1 MKSKLIKTF
10 TKHNLKMFAVYE
22 NDTDD
27 NTKLYLVP
35 KATMRFTADMT
46 TQHWP
51 KFDTTQ
57 QVNDFIKFVEAAE

>member
-1 MKSKLIKTF
+1 MKSKLIKTIA
-10 TKHNLKMFAVYE
+10 KHNLKMFAVYE

-35 KATMRFTADMT
+35 ASTLRFTQDMM

-51 KFDTTQ
+51 KFDTTR
-57 QVNDFIKFVEAAE
+57 QVNDFIKFVEAA